1 MKRAYKNIDQ
11 KLLALYLLDEISQQG
26 RSTVEAWLNESKE
39 NRKHFADLEKIWNAT
54 GKIDPESVVF
64 DTERAWERLKIRIG
78 EEQRDGE
85 KQKIGEE
92 VIGPSSHTSSGLP
105 SSRLLSYSVMAAAA
119 VLVIGIFSVVF
130 IRMNQNRQ
138 DNRFTTLAAAG
149 AVVHDTL
156 IDGSTIVL
164 NTNSSL
170 RVSRKF
176 TRTNRKV
183 ELKGEAFFHVEPDA
197 QHPFIIDA
205 GLGQVRVLGTSFHVK
220 AYPGSDLEVYVESG
234 RVELSRIDPQNGDST
249 KTVLKAGDRGIIRQS
264 AEGIG
269 KPANIGPDELFW
281 ANKKL
286 IFQETKLSLVFEMLK
301 KHYDANIAVKDS
313 TILNCLLSATFTD
326 ESIDQILEVVTAS
339 FDLTMSRD
347 KDQFIINGKGCDEG
361 K

>member
-130 IRMNQNRQ
+130 FRMNQNRQ

-176 TRTNRKV
+176 TRTNRNV
-183 ELKGEAFFHVEPDA
+183 EL
-197 QHPFIIDA
+197 
-205 GLGQVRVLGTSFHVK
+205 
-220 AYPGSDLEVYVESG
+220 
-234 RVELSRIDPQNGDST
+234 
-249 KTVLKAGDRGIIRQS
+249 
-264 AEGIG
+264 
-269 KPANIGPDELFW
+269 
-281 ANKKL
+281 
-286 IFQETKLSLVFEMLK
+286 
-301 KHYDANIAVKDS
+301 
-313 TILNCLLSATFTD
+313 
-326 ESIDQILEVVTAS
+326 
-339 FDLTMSRD
+339 
-347 KDQFIINGKGCDEG
+347 
-361 K
+361 